1 MNRTSYPY
9 SHLFRGNRL
18 YTNTK
23 YFDAKAEEATLTKR
37 YNKTYKS
44 TTKDIQKLRSFLY
57 TRDMVYKHK
66 ILLFRFGILI
76 LF

>member
-18 YTNTK
+18 YTNTE

-44 TTKDIQKLRSFLY
+44 TTKDMQKLR
-57 TRDMVYKHK
+57 
-66 ILLFRFGILI
+66 LFYIHVIWFINIRFFCFVLV
-76 LF
+76 F